1 MSQWTHV
8 LGVIRYDYMAQNIWT
23 SETNGR
29 PKCYNPNEKIKLLNK
44 LYKKDIPSGSEGPL
58 QVHIHNSNRGPAVTI
73 TGDLRDFGKDEVLNI
88 KYWLNNIDKEIKK
101 YNEDKEFDDFLEIRD
116 AIISCNVEYSD
127 TVLFVYKDDSFK
139 MEK

>member
-1 MSQWTHV
+1 
-8 LGVIRYDYMAQNIWT
+8 
-23 SETNGR
+23 
-29 PKCYNPNEKIKLLNK
+29 
-44 LYKKDIPSGSEGPL
+44 
-58 QVHIHNSNRGPAVTI
+58 
-73 TGDLRDFGKDEVLNI
+73 LNI